1 MIGTERPI
9 IARGREIKRR
19 GGNRSLNK
27 GNLWMGKE
35 SLQLFILPL
44 VDIKQGVE
52 SSFVDYAL
60 YV

>member
-1 MIGTERPI
+1 
-9 IARGREIKRR
+9 
-19 GGNRSLNK
+19 
-27 GNLWMGKE
+27 MGKE
-35 SLQLFILPL
+35 SFAVIHFIQL

>member
-1 MIGTERPI
+1 
-9 IARGREIKRR
+9 
-19 GGNRSLNK
+19 
-27 GNLWMGKE
+27 MGKE